1 MELRQL
7 RYFLAVAEEGGF
19 TRAAERV
26 HISQPGISAQIRQ
39 LENDLGATLIDR
51 SGRRVGLTAVGEV
64 ALGHA
69 RTVLA
74 AAEAL
79 RCAVDEMNGLVRG
92 RLVVGMVTAC
102 TVTPLFEALSSF
114 HLAHPGVE
122 ISLVED
128 DSAKLVEYVR
138 EGAVD
143 LALIGAAGRWPE
155 DLEGQQ
161 VISEA
166 IVAAVPPG
174 HPLAGTGGVTLAELS
189 AHPVICL
196 PEGTGV
202 RAVLDRTSAARGL
215 APTVALQAGAPGA
228 VVQLAERGLGVAVLS
243 ESMLARHPQM
253 RAVPITD
260 ADIAAVLALVSAP
273 TKSPALR
280 ELLVHCRKS
289 FGDPAAEAPLP
300 AGEAPPSAGEAAA
313 G

>member
-7 RYFLAVAEEGGF
+7 QYFLAVAEESSF

-39 LENDLGATLIDR
+39 LENDLGAPLIDR
-51 SGRRVGLTAVGEV
+51 SGRGARLTAVGEV
-64 ALGHA
+64 AFDHA
-69 RTVLA
+69 RAVLA
-74 AAEAL
+74 AVEAL
-79 RCAVDEMNGLVRG
+79 RHAVDEMNGLVRG

-102 TVTPLFEALSSF
+102 TVPPLFEALSSF

-143 LALIGAAGRWPE
+143 LALIGAAGRAPE
-155 DLEGQQ
+155 DLDGQV
-161 VISEA
+161 VISET

-174 HPLAGTGGVTLAELS
+174 HPLASKSGVTLAELI

-196 PEGTGV
+196 PKGTGI
-202 RAVLDRTSAARGL
+202 RAVLDQTSAARGL
-215 APTVALQAGAPGA
+215 TPTVALQAGAPGA
-228 VVQLAERGLGVAVLS
+228 VIHLAERGLGVAVLS
-243 ESMLARHPQM
+243 ASMLAQHPHM
-253 RAVPITD
+253 RTVPLTD
-260 ADIAAVLALVSAP
+260 ADIAAVLALISAP

-280 ELLVHCRKS
+280 ELLVHCRES
-289 FGDPAAEAPLP
+289 FGAPADEAP
-300 AGEAPPSAGEAAA
+300 ATGGEAAA